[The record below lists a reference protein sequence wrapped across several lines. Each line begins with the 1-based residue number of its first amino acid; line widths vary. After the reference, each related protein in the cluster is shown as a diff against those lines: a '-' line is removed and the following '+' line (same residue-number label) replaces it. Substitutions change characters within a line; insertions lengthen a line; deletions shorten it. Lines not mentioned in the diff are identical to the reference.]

1 VLVRDGY
8 FAQYVPTGHLVYVH
22 EGRVFAAP
30 FDVDRLELRGQ
41 AVPVVEGI
49 ATNEGF
55 GGAQF
60 SIAGN
65 GTLVYLP
72 GGISSRESNAAP
84 LMLFDRAGNSR
95 RLRGQ
100 PAAWFDLQFAP
111 DGNRIA
117 ATIGGNTAIDIWL
130 LDATKDV
137 LSRLTFGDGPK
148 VDPAFTPDGTRIAY
162 IEGQQAGDIYWQ
174 RADGSD
180 TPQRL
185 TTRPSGKAVLSFHPS
200 GRWLAF
206 GEYDTQLNTGID
218 VMVMPLEGGDVEGWK
233 PGEPTA
239 FVATPA
245 VERDPAFSP
254 DGRWIAYAW
263 DESGRSEV
271 YVRPFPGPGG
281 KWQISTDGG
290 RLPAWSRARPELLY
304 AVATS
309 GGADVMAAAYEVKG
323 AAFIAERPRP
333 HLTNR
338 IAQGA
343 WALHPDGTS
352 IAAVAATAASEQG
365 FVKQDKVVVW
375 LNVLEELRR
384 VAGGR

>member
-1 VLVRDGY
+1 M
-8 FAQYVPTGHLVYVH
+8 
-22 EGRVFAAP
+22 
-30 FDVDRLELRGQ
+30 
-41 AVPVVEGI
+41 
-49 ATNEGF
+49 
-55 GGAQF
+55 
-60 SIAGN
+60 
-65 GTLVYLP
+65 P
-72 GGISSRESNAAP
+72 GGISSRESNSAP
-84 LMLFDRAGNSR
+84 LMLFDGAGNAR

-117 ATIGGNTAIDIWL
+117 ATIGGDTAIDIWL
-130 LDATKDV
+130 LDARKDV
-137 LSRLTFGDGPK
+137 LSRLTFGDGAK
-148 VDPAFTPDGTRIAY
+148 WDPAFSPDGTRIAY

-185 TTRPSGKAVLSFHPS
+185 TTRPSDKAALSFHPS

-206 GEYDTQLNTGID
+206 GEYDTRLNTGID
-218 VMVMPLEGGDVEGWK
+218 VMVMALEGGDVEGWK

-254 DGRWIAYAW
+254 DGRWIAYAS
-263 DESGRSEV
+263 DETGRFQI

-281 KWQISTDGG
+281 KWQISNDGG
-290 RLPAWSRARPELLY
+290 RFPAWSRARPELLY
-304 AVATS
+304 SVATS
-309 GGADVMAAAYEVKG
+309 GGADIMAAAYEVKG
-323 AAFIAERPRP
+323 AAFVAERPRP

-352 IAAVAATAASEQG
+352 IAAVAATAAAEQG

-375 LNVLEELRR
+375 LNFFEELRR